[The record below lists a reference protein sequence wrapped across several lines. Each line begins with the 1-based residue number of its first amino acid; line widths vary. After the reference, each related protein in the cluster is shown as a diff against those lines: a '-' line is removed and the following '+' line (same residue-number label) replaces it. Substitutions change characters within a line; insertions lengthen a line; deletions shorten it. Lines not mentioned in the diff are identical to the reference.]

1 MEKRFAYGIG
11 RQRSL
16 QFRLAE
22 ERVEMSRRSVV
33 QFLAGAFALLPASVL
48 AQEQLSADTPRPQ
61 GSVAAAQD
69 NELRQSEIEVSRRR
83 QGGGFRAIDGSA
95 SVTEGVR
102 REGDILFSVGIRHR
116 ATGRLAKPARTYGV
130 IPGKFLEAG
139 TPVYLTQYRLNGG
152 GTSDEPEDFWCA
164 PRPSEGKGELGPFDA
179 AFCVP
184 VSPNR
189 NIGRV
194 FNLYVSD
201 EPPFL
206 LSPQLKT
213 PFNEA
218 RFLSQDIAGE
228 VAVFE
233 SSGTVLSRYKPRL
246 RTWSVDEEPVDFM
259 TLLFAEGVLRKISK
273 TEIEIEIRYREG
285 DVSRIANVL
294 RAPMSIN
301 TDGKPGALLE
311 IFNGIALLE
320 PIGSEPG
327 LNVTMLRPI
336 EAKISDDA
344 IAPPPEL

>member
-1 MEKRFAYGIG
+1 MPRFVSAPVFAITIG
-11 RQRSL
+11 LSP
-16 QFRLAE
+16 LA
-22 ERVEMSRRSVV
+22 S
-33 QFLAGAFALLPASVL
+33 
-48 AQEQLSADTPRPQ
+48 AQETPPAQETRQ
-61 GSVAAAQD
+61 QSGAVAPAEP
-69 NELRQSEIEVSRRR
+69 ELRQSEINVSRRR
-83 QGGGFRAIDGSA
+83 RAPGFRVVDGSA

-102 REGDILFSVGIRHR
+102 NEGDVLFSVGIQHR

-130 IPGKFLEAG
+130 VPGDYLPAG
-139 TPVYLTQYRLNGG
+139 TPVYLTQYRLRGG
-152 GTSDEPEDFWCA
+152 ANSRKTNDFWCA
-164 PRPSEGKGELGPFDA
+164 PRPSEGNSELGPFDA

-189 NIGRV
+189 NIARV

-213 PFNEA
+213 PFDEA
-218 RFLSQDIAGE
+218 KFLSQDIAGE

-233 SSGTVLSRYKPRL
+233 SSGTLITRYKPRL
-246 RTWSVDEEPVDFM
+246 KAWSVDEEPVNFM
-259 TLLFAEGVLRKISK
+259 TPLFAEGVLRKISK

-294 RAPMSIN
+294 RAPMSMN
-301 TDGKPGALLE
+301 ADGKPGALLE